1 MARSIVDNYTIP
13 EKGDSNPQI
22 KDYLGDGLLFALSQE
37 EMECLW
43 TMMYFHVKGMPNS
56 VVESLYDSLGDR
68 LGLDIDAPLNSAF
81 DERVKELE
89 KKYAQCL

>member
-1 MARSIVDNYTIP
+1 MARSIVDNYVVP
-13 EKGDSNPQI
+13 EKAKEGIKLIEYPGDRLV
-22 KDYLGDGLLFALSQE
+22 YALNQE

-43 TMMYFHVKGMPNS
+43 IMMYFHVKGMPNS
-56 VVESLYDSLGDR
+56 VVEPLYDSLGDC

-89 KKYAQCL
+89 KKY